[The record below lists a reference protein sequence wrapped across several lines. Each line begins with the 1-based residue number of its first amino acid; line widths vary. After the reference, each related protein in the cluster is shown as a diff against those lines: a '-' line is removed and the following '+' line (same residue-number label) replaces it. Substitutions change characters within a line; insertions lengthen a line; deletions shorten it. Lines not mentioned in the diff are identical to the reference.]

1 MADDLRVGRVTV
13 GLGRRQKRSN
23 ERWLGTGLQFRA
35 VIVTVG
41 EKTCLGAVPIGL
53 RAVDGLWTSVR
64 QCVYWPALE
73 GSDLRI
79 RGGVSASKEPK
90 TRCRADPMRLKAFAV
105 GYGISWPNFFTG
117 LIQ

>member
-1 MADDLRVGRVTV
+1 MPCTLIRKVRKKLGKMAGDLRIGRVTV

-41 EKTCLGAVPIGL
+41 AKTCLGAVPIGL

-64 QCVYWPALE
+64 QCV
-73 GSDLRI
+73 
-79 RGGVSASKEPK
+79 
-90 TRCRADPMRLKAFAV
+90 
-105 GYGISWPNFFTG
+105 
-117 LIQ
+117 

>member
-1 MADDLRVGRVTV
+1 MHLDKKSAKKQGKMRDDLWVGRVTI

-41 EKTCLGAVPIGL
+41 AKTCLGAVPIGL

-64 QCVYWPALE
+64 QCV
-73 GSDLRI
+73 
-79 RGGVSASKEPK
+79 
-90 TRCRADPMRLKAFAV
+90 
-105 GYGISWPNFFTG
+105 
-117 LIQ
+117 